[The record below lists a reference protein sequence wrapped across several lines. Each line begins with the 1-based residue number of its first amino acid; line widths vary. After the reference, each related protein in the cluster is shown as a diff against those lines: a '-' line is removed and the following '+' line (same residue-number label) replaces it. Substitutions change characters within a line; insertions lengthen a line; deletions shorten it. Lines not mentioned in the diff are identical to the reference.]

1 MSLAEAS
8 ALNWL
13 ARIDARSFALKCG
26 GARGVVLTAALTAS
40 LLAGCGG
47 DSTGFRPLY
56 GSSAIG
62 GADISARMAHVQ
74 ISPVPGRVGQRMRN
88 DLIFHTT
95 GGGYQQE
102 PVYRLEIAIR
112 ESITSTLV
120 KISGDAS
127 GSVYNLDAD
136 FRLVRIADKQ
146 VVLQGK
152 SAGRAGF
159 ERFKSIFSN
168 VRARQD
174 AEDRAASTVAQ
185 DLKTRIAAYLSNAA

>member
-1 MSLAEAS
+1 MSLAEAPAS
-8 ALNWL
+8 ETTSVRRVH
-13 ARIDARSFALKCG
+13 RIG
-26 GARGVVLTAALTAS
+26 GALPRTLLIAVLAS
-40 LLAGCGG
+40 APLLSACG

-62 GADISARMAHVQ
+62 GADVSQRLANIEVA
-74 ISPVPGRVGQRMRN
+74 PVPGRVGQRMRN
-88 DLIFHTT
+88 ELIFYTT
-95 GGGYQQE
+95 GGGDAQ
-102 PVYRLEIAIR
+102 PPAYRLEIVIR

-136 FRLVRIADKQ
+136 FRLVRISDKA

-159 ERFKSIFSN
+159 ERFKTIFSN
-168 VRARQD
+168 VRARVD
-174 AEDRAASTVAQ
+174 AENRAANTVAQ
-185 DLKTRIAAYLSNAA
+185 DLKTRLAAYLASAA